1 MRIYVSG
8 PVAGPEGCARRAI
21 EEARRRLAD
30 VGYTVVVPS
39 DAVPAARDDEGG
51 RSMRARLSLMLGCA
65 GLAQLP
71 GWDASSGARLEETV
85 AARCGMPCAPV
96 SAWERRAL
104 ARGRRPERGRSR

>member
-8 PVAGPEGCARRAI
+8 PVAGPEGCGRRAI

-30 VGYTVVVPS
+30 AGYTVVAPA
-39 DAVPAARDDEGG
+39 DAVPAHRDDECGAA
-51 RSMRARLSLMLGCA
+51 MRARLSLMLGCA

-85 AARCGMPCAPV
+85 AARCGIPCAPV
-96 SAWERRAL
+96 AAWERRARV
-104 ARGRRPERGRSR
+104 RGRRQERGRS